1 MRPAQCWIV
10 TLEHQANGEVRGL
23 LTVCGS
29 TTRGE
34 PESYDFSGSSSAI
47 FPELL
52 TVLDATIFT
61 HLGIAD
67 GVLSEGQRPLV

>member
-1 MRPAQCWIV
+1 MRPAQAWIV
-10 TLEHQANGEVRGL
+10 TLEHQDNGEVFGL

-34 PESYDFSGSSSAI
+34 VESYGFSGLSSAI

-61 HLGIAD
+61 YLGIAD
-67 GVLSEGQRPLV
+67 GVLSEGQLPLV